1 MQFCWDVNADLVGLV
16 AVMRLH
22 LSLLLQGVQRG
33 CSAPHM
39 IHIHTSTPLSH
50 THTLHTCT
58 HTHFHLPHH
67 THLLWLLPQSSHGCR
82 ELHGGLAVHSFPPCH
97 NQLHLGILPTCRG
110 KSLAECVQG
119 LLVGVTQQGLTVDAK
134 QVVILAEP
142 AILQ

>member
-1 MQFCWDVNADLVGLV
+1 LQFCWDVNADLVGLV

-22 LSLLLQGVQRG
+22 LSLL
-33 CSAPHM
+33 
-39 IHIHTSTPLSH
+39 
-50 THTLHTCT
+50 
-58 HTHFHLPHH
+58 
-67 THLLWLLPQSSHGCR
+67 LLWLLPQSSHGCR